1 MAATPTAVLLVNR
14 TDPKWKAVIASDS
27 VAVSRSSVRPTM
39 KSCPIRCASVI
50 DASVCSAQVGAGV
63 GLEVAGMG
71 VGLELARIGAG
82 DWKMDAK
89 GVSEGDAKG
98 VSEGDAKGVTDGDGT
113 SNDARGA
120 MICGAPPTQPP
131 TITVTNPRERQCAR
145 QRRGERRRLSSRWES
160 ALRRGCLIICNRST
174 Q

>member
-50 DASVCSAQVGAGV
+50 DASVFSAQVGAGV

-71 VGLELARIGAG
+71 VGLELAGTGVG

-89 GVSEGDAKG
+89 GGSAGEAKG
-98 VSEGDAKGVTDGDGT
+98 GSGGEEKGVTG
-113 SNDARGA
+113 
-120 MICGAPPTQPP
+120 
-131 TITVTNPRERQCAR
+131 
-145 QRRGERRRLSSRWES
+145 
-160 ALRRGCLIICNRST
+160 
-174 Q
+174 